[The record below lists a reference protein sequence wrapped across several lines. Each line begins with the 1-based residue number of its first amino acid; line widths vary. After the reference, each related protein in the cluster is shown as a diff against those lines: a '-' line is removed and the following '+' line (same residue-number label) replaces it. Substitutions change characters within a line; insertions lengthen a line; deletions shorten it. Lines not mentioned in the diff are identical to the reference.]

1 MTAGPFL
8 VTLRALT
15 INRSVDRRFDRSTDY
30 FSVLMLQH
38 LPYTS
43 HMGSHRRRERR
54 KTMTKS
60 IKRLVVTGAVVMVMM
75 SFASPALA
83 LDNGQAPGLMGFGGA
98 QTIMTATSNQR

>member
-1 MTAGPFL
+1 
-8 VTLRALT
+8 
-15 INRSVDRRFDRSTDY
+15 
-30 FSVLMLQH
+30 
-38 LPYTS
+38 
-43 HMGSHRRRERR
+43 
-54 KTMTKS
+54 MTKS